1 MPPRRHTR
9 QDVIDAALELLNER
23 GLDAVTIREVARRMR
38 VNVNTVSFQVGT
50 KARLLG
56 LMSDAVLAHLS
67 LEHLPS
73 DGFQRAEE
81 ILRRYRH
88 TLLTYRDGA
97 RLTAGNTPFE
107 EHTRD
112 FTEELLTA
120 LSNAGVPDKES
131 THGMWALFYFL
142 LGITQEQQAAQ
153 TTAISGKAP
162 PADTHP
168 TLHRLHPHL
177 FAADFDARYD
187 FGVAAILAHLRHR
200 TLAREQPM
208 DN

>member
-9 QDVIDAALELLNER
+9 QDVIDAALELLNEH
-23 GLDAVTIREVARRMR
+23 GLEAVTIREVARRMR

-67 LEHLPS
+67 LDDLPE

-81 ILRRYRH
+81 ILSRYRH

-112 FTEELLTA
+112 FTEELVTA
-120 LSNAGVPDKES
+120 LSIAGVPDRES
-131 THGMWALFYFL
+131 AHGMWALFYFL

-153 TTAISGKAP
+153 IQAVPEEVP
-162 PADTHP
+162 PADTYP

-177 FAADFDARYD
+177 FSADFDARYD
-187 FGVAAILAHLRHR
+187 FGVAAILTHLRQSVLAQEQR
-200 TLAREQPM
+200 T
-208 DN
+208 DT

>member
-9 QDVIDAALELLNER
+9 QDVIDAALELLNEH

-67 LEHLPS
+67 LEDLPE

-112 FTEELLTA
+112 FTEELVTA
-120 LSNAGVPDKES
+120 LSTAGVPDKES
-131 THGMWALFYFL
+131 AHGMWALFYFL

-153 TTAISGKAP
+153 TQAATEEAP
-162 PADTHP
+162 PADRYP

-177 FAADFDARYD
+177 FSADFDARYD
-187 FGVAAILAHLRHR
+187 FGVTAILDHLRQSIPI
-200 TLAREQPM
+200 REQPM
-208 DN
+208 ES

>member
-9 QDVIDAALELLNER
+9 QDVIDAALELLNEH

-67 LEHLPS
+67 LEDLPG
-73 DGFQRAEE
+73 DGFQRAAE
-81 ILRRYRH
+81 ILHRYRR

-107 EHTRD
+107 EHTRE

-120 LSNAGVPDKES
+120 LSSAGIPDKES
-131 THGMWALFYFL
+131 THGMWTLFYFL

-153 TTAISGKAP
+153 TQAALEEAP
-162 PADTHP
+162 PADKYP
-168 TLHRLHPHL
+168 TLHRLHSDL
-177 FAADFDARYD
+177 FSADFDARYN
-187 FGVAAILAHLRHR
+187 FGVAAILGHLRQSIP
-200 TLAREQPM
+200 AQQPM
-208 DN
+208 GD

>member
-1 MPPRRHTR
+1 M
-9 QDVIDAALELLNER
+9 IDAALELLNEH

-67 LEHLPS
+67 LKDLPD

-81 ILRRYRH
+81 ILRRYRN

-107 EHTRD
+107 EHTRA
-112 FTEELLTA
+112 FTEELVTA
-120 LSNAGVPDKES
+120 LSIAGVPDKES

-142 LGITQEQQAAQ
+142 LGITQEQQATQ
-153 TTAISGKAP
+153 TQAAPEEVP
-162 PADTHP
+162 PADKYP
-168 TLHRLHPHL
+168 TLYRLHSQL
-177 FAADFDARYD
+177 FSPDFDARYD
-187 FGVAAILAHLRHR
+187 FGVTAILTHLRQNITTR
-200 TLAREQPM
+200 KP
-208 DN
+208 DSP

>member
-9 QDVIDAALELLNER
+9 QDVIYAALDLLNER
-23 GLDAVTIREVARRMR
+23 GLEAVTIREVARRMR

-67 LEHLPS
+67 LEDLPS
-73 DGFQRAEE
+73 DGFPRAEE

-107 EHTRD
+107 EHTRN
-112 FTEELLTA
+112 FTEELVTA
-120 LSNAGVPDKES
+120 LSDAGVPDKES
-131 THGMWALFYFL
+131 AQGMWTLFYFL

-153 TTAISGKAP
+153 TQAAPEEAP
-162 PADTHP
+162 PADIYP

-177 FAADFDARYD
+177 FSADFDARYD
-187 FGVAAILAHLRHR
+187 FGVGAILARLRQS
-200 TLAREQPM
+200 TLAREKPM

>member
-9 QDVIDAALELLNER
+9 QDVIDAALELLNEH
-23 GLDAVTIREVARRMR
+23 GLEAVTIREVARRMR

-56 LMSDAVLAHLS
+56 LMSDAVLTHLS
-67 LEHLPS
+67 LEDLPE
-73 DGFQRAEE
+73 DGFPRAEE
-81 ILRRYRH
+81 ILRRYRQ

-107 EHTRD
+107 DHTRE
-112 FTEELLTA
+112 FTEELVTA

-142 LGITQEQQAAQ
+142 LGITQEQQATQ
-153 TTAISGKAP
+153 TQAASEEAP
-162 PADTHP
+162 PADRYP
-168 TLHRLHPHL
+168 TLHRLHAHL
-177 FAADFDARYD
+177 FSADFDARYD
-187 FGVAAILAHLRHR
+187 FGVAAILAHLRHSASAQDR
-200 TLAREQPM
+200 PR
-208 DN
+208 DS

>member
-9 QDVIDAALELLNER
+9 QDVIDAALELLNEH

-67 LEHLPS
+67 LEDLPE

-112 FTEELLTA
+112 FTEELVTA
-120 LSNAGVPDKES
+120 LSTAGVPDKES

-142 LGITQEQQAAQ
+142 LGITQEQQATQ
-153 TTAISGKAP
+153 TQAATEEAP
-162 PADTHP
+162 PADRYP
-168 TLHRLHPHL
+168 TLHRLHSHL
-177 FAADFDARYD
+177 FSADFDARYD
-187 FGVAAILAHLRHR
+187 FGVTAILAHLHQSIPI
-200 TLAREQPM
+200 REQPM
-208 DN
+208 ES